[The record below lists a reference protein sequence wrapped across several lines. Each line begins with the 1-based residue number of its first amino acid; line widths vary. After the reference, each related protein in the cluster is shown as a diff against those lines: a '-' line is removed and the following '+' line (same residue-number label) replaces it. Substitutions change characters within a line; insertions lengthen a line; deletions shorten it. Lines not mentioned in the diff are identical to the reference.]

1 MRYVQAKQFSPL
13 QYSGKLIV
21 NIFNSVKTIAVVSA
35 SPKPHCA
42 GHRVMKM
49 FHEWGYRVIP
59 DNTRKND
66 GFIHGGKVYSTLVEI
81 PYVFQMVDIFRN
93 IVDVNDLADLCQS
106 LEAAGKVEDWDVIE
120 KKAPRLSGTIENV
133 VEYINN
139 LWSLMSAKGH

>member
-1 MRYVQAKQFSPL
+1 M
-13 QYSGKLIV
+13 
-21 NIFNSVKTIAVVSA
+21 
-35 SPKPHCA
+35 
-42 GHRVMKM
+42 
-49 FHEWGYRVIP
+49 
-59 DNTRKND
+59 
-66 GFIHGGKVYSTLVEI
+66 VEI

-139 LWSLMSAKGH
+139 L